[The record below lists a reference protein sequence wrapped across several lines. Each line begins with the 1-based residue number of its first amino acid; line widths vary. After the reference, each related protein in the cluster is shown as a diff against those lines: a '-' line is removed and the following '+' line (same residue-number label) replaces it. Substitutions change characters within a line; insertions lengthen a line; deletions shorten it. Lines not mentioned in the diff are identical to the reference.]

1 MKKNIFRR
9 GISGLL
15 AVLMTFTALMGIGT
29 TTAFAA
35 STAGETAESYS
46 VGFPRDGD
54 ANLDYSG
61 TWGHDELHYMN
72 GWTSGE
78 ATWMTT
84 LHTIGSFDGQACYCI
99 EPGVPR
105 LLGKTYSRHGEDYWK
120 NYPSDCNS
128 TIDADTI
135 KTLLGRIMQYGYQG
149 NLSTSWRSQNDA
161 DAEKLAH
168 MMATQALV
176 WETVVGERD
185 ANFNHVDPSSADA
198 VKSVY
203 RTSHPLYSRFSA
215 YYDSIEDS
223 VQKHTIVP
231 SFMARSTG
239 KAQTVE
245 LNWDGSCYSAT
256 LTDTNGVLGNYR
268 FSSNQTGVSFSVQ
281 GNVLT
286 ISTQNAPTGTL
297 RVTAEKE
304 ALRKGVVVWS
314 DGHYGPDGTMQ
325 DVVTYSATV
334 SDPVTAFLNLKVS
347 YGGAKIIKTSEDGKV
362 DGITFTITG
371 EGVNQTVTT
380 DRNGEIRIDN
390 LMPGVYTVT
399 EQSYDKYV
407 PQESHR
413 VTVLAGQTATVSFNN
428 VLRRGELTVTK
439 TSEDGLN
446 QGVKFHLSGTSLS
459 GLPVDEYAVTDEN
472 GVATFRDVLIGT
484 GYTLEEMDTAIRYVV
499 PDSQSAA
506 VEWNSV
512 TNKSVSNIL
521 KKFNVT
527 VTKSDCESGTAQ
539 GDASLA
545 GAAYGIYKGDQLADT
560 YYTDE
565 NGQFTTGY
573 YVCGDDWTIREIS
586 PSEGYLLDSTVYPVG
601 AEAANYTVELNAA
614 PAVAVTEQ
622 VQKGNIAIIK
632 HTDNGDTQIETPEE
646 DAIFAVYLK
655 SAGSYEAAKDTERD
669 YLTCDEN
676 GFAQSK
682 DLPYGVYT
690 VHQVSG
696 WEGRELMSDFDVF
709 IAKDGET
716 YRYLINNANFESFI
730 KVIKVDAETGNT
742 IPYAGAGFQI
752 FRPDGSKVEM
762 TFTYP
767 EVTTIDTFYT
777 NDAGM
782 LITPEKLEFGK
793 GYSLKE
799 VSAPYGYVLSHEAV
813 KFDVTEENSTEE
825 SGVTVVAVKL
835 GNYAQ
840 KGIIKIS
847 KTGEVFASVTAAD
860 GVYQPVY
867 TVQGLAGATY
877 EIKAAEDI
885 YTPDGTLRC
894 SAGEVVDTVTTG
906 ADGTA
911 ESKPLY
917 LGKYEITEMKA
928 PDGMVV
934 NKDTHTAE
942 LVYAG
947 QEIEITE
954 TAASF
959 CNDRQKARIS
969 LSKVLEQNKQ
979 FGIGMNN
986 ELSAVTFG
994 FYAAED
1000 LTAADGSIIPAD
1012 GLLEIL
1018 TPDENGKATLGSDVP
1033 FGSYYVREISTDSH
1047 YMLSDEKYPVTF
1059 AYAGQEIPTVELAV
1073 NDGKSITNEMIYGE
1087 IHGMKKDEDGKALA
1101 GATIGLFLTDGTE
1114 PILTTVSAEDGS
1126 FSFTGIPYG
1135 EYVVREIAAPEGY
1148 VLDETPYTVKVDQN
1162 GAVVEIEITNK
1173 LIRGSV
1179 QLTKVDKDYPDHH
1192 LSGAV
1197 FEVYRGGKLVGQM
1210 EELSDGVYKLDNL
1223 PYGDYTL
1230 KETEAP
1236 KGFFLDEKT
1245 YSFSIKEDGKTVVV
1259 ENEAGKGF
1267 VNQAQTGGIRIEKT
1281 SDDGALKGFTFRVE
1295 GTDITGNA
1303 FSKDFVTDEKGQ
1315 IHIDGLRIGDYVIS
1329 EVSNKA
1335 NEKYELPANVT
1346 VTVHEGKTVVAKFH
1360 NKLKPVT
1367 DIPKTGDTTN
1377 MPLWAALAG
1386 ISAIGAGAAAFF
1398 TFRKKKEVGKHER

>member
-1 MKKNIFRR
+1 MKTSIVRR

-105 LLGKTYSRHGEDYWK
+105 LLGKTYSHHGEDYWK

-161 DAEKLAH
+161 DADKLAH

-185 ANFNHVDPSSADA
+185 ANFNHVDPGSADA

-203 RTSHPLYSRFSA
+203 RTTHPLYSRFSA
-215 YYDSIEDS
+215 YYDSIEAS

-231 SFMARSTG
+231 SFMAKSTG

-268 FSSNQTGVSFSVQ
+268 FSANQTGVSFSVQ

-428 VLRRGELTVTK
+428 VLRRGDLTVTK

-472 GVATFRDVLIGT
+472 GVATFKDVLIGT

-499 PDSQSAA
+499 PNSQSAA

-512 TNKSVSNIL
+512 TNKSFSNIL

-527 VTKSDCESGTAQ
+527 VTKSDCETRTAQ

-545 GAAYGIYKGDQLADT
+545 GAAYGIYKGNQLVDT

-565 NGQFTTGY
+565 TGQFTTGY

-601 AEAANYTVELNAA
+601 AEAANYTVELNTA

-632 HTDNGDTQIETPEE
+632 HSDNGDTQIETPEE
-646 DAIFAVYLK
+646 GAVFAVYLK
-655 SAGSYEAAKDTERD
+655 AAGSYEAAKDTKRD

-690 VHQVSG
+690 VHQISG

-709 IAKDGET
+709 IAKNGET

-782 LITPEKLEFGK
+782 LITPERLEFGK

-825 SGVTVVAVKL
+825 SGVTIVAVKL

-877 EIKAAEDI
+877 EIKAAADI

-906 ADGTA
+906 ADG
-911 ESKPLY
+911 
-917 LGKYEITEMKA
+917 
-928 PDGMVV
+928 MVV
-934 NKDTHTAE
+934 NKGSHTAE

-954 TAASF
+954 TAVSF

-994 FYAAED
+994 FYAAEE
-1000 LTAADGSIIPAD
+1000 LIAADGCPMAFTSW
-1012 GLLEIL
+1012 
-1018 TPDENGKATLGSDVP
+1018 
-1033 FGSYYVREISTDSH
+1033 
-1047 YMLSDEKYPVTF
+1047 
-1059 AYAGQEIPTVELAV
+1059 
-1073 NDGKSITNEMIYGE
+1073 MIC
-1087 IHGMKKDEDGKALA
+1087 
-1101 GATIGLFLTDGTE
+1101 
-1114 PILTTVSAEDGS
+1114 
-1126 FSFTGIPYG
+1126 
-1135 EYVVREIAAPEGY
+1135 
-1148 VLDETPYTVKVDQN
+1148 
-1162 GAVVEIEITNK
+1162 
-1173 LIRGSV
+1173 
-1179 QLTKVDKDYPDHH
+1179 
-1192 LSGAV
+1192 
-1197 FEVYRGGKLVGQM
+1197 
-1210 EELSDGVYKLDNL
+1210 
-1223 PYGDYTL
+1223 
-1230 KETEAP
+1230 P
-1236 KGFFLDEKT
+1236 KGFPSPLI
-1245 YSFSIKEDGKTVVV
+1245 SIHAPRTGSDACPPSAAAPTVYFNPRSPHGERLGGK
-1259 ENEAGKGF
+1259 
-1267 VNQAQTGGIRIEKT
+1267 
-1281 SDDGALKGFTFRVE
+1281 S
-1295 GTDITGNA
+1295 
-1303 FSKDFVTDEKGQ
+1303 
-1315 IHIDGLRIGDYVIS
+1315 GL
-1329 EVSNKA
+1329 
-1335 NEKYELPANVT
+1335 
-1346 VTVHEGKTVVAKFH
+1346 
-1360 NKLKPVT
+1360 
-1367 DIPKTGDTTN
+1367 
-1377 MPLWAALAG
+1377 
-1386 ISAIGAGAAAFF
+1386 ISAGTISIHAPRTGSDKRGRAFQSF
-1398 TFRKKKEVGKHER
+1398 P